1 MSGHADRPRGDRGAA
16 GRKRLLS
23 KATIRDDVERELEA
37 HVRMRADELVAQ
49 GWSEEEGLAEA
60 RRLLGDRQELAEAC
74 VEITKSHQRAVR
86 RTKAM
91 DAIVQDIRYGLRT
104 ILRSPGFACVAILT
118 LALGIGANTAMFS
131 VVDGV
136 LLESLP
142 YPEPEELVDVR
153 ERRQD
158 GGTMSV
164 AWLNFVDWREQNS
177 VFDEVFAYTAFAT
190 TVIGGDEPVT
200 TNVAMVSQGIW
211 SVFGVTPLQGR
222 LTVEA
227 DHVVGGAPVVVV
239 SERYWRNQLG
249 ARSIDQVRLDLNGVR
264 ASVVGVAPGS
274 FDYPMGTDLWQPLES
289 TGPQSSSRTAHNWR
303 VIGRLSDG
311 VTMDRAEEEIDAIT
325 ARVVLTEPDADPDF
339 LAVGASL
346 QSLRELVVGSA
357 RWTLLV
363 LLGAAGLVLLIACTN
378 LASTLLARG
387 ANRTRELAVRAS
399 LGAGQSRLVR
409 LLITESLILATA
421 GSAVGVGMGWLLVDL
436 LRRTGPATVP
446 RLQDV
451 GVDGSVLVF
460 AVVVTGLTTLL
471 FGLFPALRLSRGRPQ
486 DALRQ
491 GSRGNALGGRG
502 LSWTLLVGGEVA
514 LALVLIVGSGLL
526 VRSFRSMLS
535 VELGFDASDV
545 VSTPVSLSRVK
556 YESPFDHAAFYQRVA
571 RELEADPAIESAGV
585 ISLIPVGGSLPNGR
599 LELDDNMDKT
609 TIAGYVVTS
618 AGALEALDVPLLR
631 GRHFDDRDNEDSPHV
646 AIVSESF
653 ARENWPDEDPIG
665 RTVTGGGMDN
675 FWEERPFAQVVG
687 VVGDV
692 RYVELGEPPRP
703 VVYFPYTQRPFRTQ
717 FGATVVAEA
726 VGSDAAA
733 AAAPLRALLERADPD
748 IPLELS
754 TQTELIADSVS
765 SREFTV
771 MLMAGFSLLAL
782 TLAVV
787 GIYGVVSYSVATRTR
802 EMGIRLA
809 LGADRT
815 GVVQLVVR
823 SAMGMVVSGLL
834 VGGLAAFFASR
845 LLEGMLYQVEPGDPL
860 TLAGGVLILAVA
872 GLGASWIPAVL
883 GTRVDPMVTM
893 RAD

>member
-1 MSGHADRPRGDRGAA
+1 MTTKGA
-16 GRKRLLS
+16 GRRRLLS

-37 HVRMRADELVAQ
+37 HVRMRADELVGE
-49 GWSEEEGLAEA
+49 GWAEEEALAEA
-60 RRLLGDRQELAEAC
+60 RRLLGDHRELAEAC

-86 RTKAM
+86 RTRAM
-91 DAIVQDIRYGLRT
+91 DAIMQDFRYGLRT
-104 ILRSPGFACVAILT
+104 IVRSPGFALVAVLT
-118 LALGIGANTAMFS
+118 LSLGIGANTAMFS

-142 YPEPEELVDVR
+142 YPDPEELVDVR

-158 GGTMSV
+158 GGSMSA
-164 AWLNFVDWREQNS
+164 AWPNFVDWREQNT
-177 VFDEVFAYTAFAT
+177 VFEEMVAYTSFPT

-200 TNVAMVSQGIW
+200 TNVAMVSQGVW

-227 DHVVGGAPVVVV
+227 DHVVGVAPVVVV
-239 SERYWRNQLG
+239 SESYWRNQLG
-249 ARSIDQVRLDLNGVR
+249 ARPIEEVRLDLNGVR
-264 ASVVGVAPGS
+264 ASVVGVAPAT
-274 FDYPMGTDLWQPLES
+274 FDYPMGTEVWQPLES
-289 TGPQSSSRTAHNWR
+289 TGPQGSSRTAHNWR
-303 VIGRLSDG
+303 VVGRLRDG
-311 VTMDRAEEEIDAIT
+311 VSIQRADEELDAIT

-339 LAVGASL
+339 LAVGTNL

-399 LGAGQSRLVR
+399 LGAGRARLVR
-409 LLITESLILATA
+409 LLIAESLILATA
-421 GSAVGVGMGWLLVDL
+421 GAAVGVGLGWLLVDL

-446 RLQDV
+446 RLLDV
-451 GVDGSVLVF
+451 GIDGSVLLF
-460 AVVVTGLTTLL
+460 AVVVTGFTTLL
-471 FGLFPALRLSRGRPQ
+471 FGLFPALRLAKGRPQ

-526 VRSFRSMLS
+526 VRSFRSMVS

-545 VSTPVSLSRVK
+545 VSTPVSLSRLK
-556 YESPFDHAAFYQRVA
+556 YESPFDHAAFYDRVA
-571 RELEADPAIESAGV
+571 QELEAHPAIESAGV
-585 ISLIPVGGSLPNGR
+585 ISRVPVGGSLPTGR
-599 LELDDNMDKT
+599 LELDDDMDRT
-609 TIAGYVVTS
+609 TVAGYVVTS

-631 GRHFDDRDNEDSPHV
+631 GRHFDERDREETAHV

-653 ARENWPDEDPIG
+653 AQENWPDQDPIG

-692 RYVELGEPPRP
+692 RYVELGVPPRM
-703 VVYFPYTQRPFRTQ
+703 VVYFPYTQRPFRIQ
-717 FGATVVAEA
+717 FGATMVAEA
-726 VGSDAAA
+726 SGSDVSAAA
-733 AAAPLRALLERADPD
+733 MPLRTILERADPD
-748 IPLELS
+748 IPLEVS
-754 TQTELIADSVS
+754 TQTELIAESVAA
-765 SREFTV
+765 REFTM
-771 MLMAGFSLLAL
+771 MLLAGFSLLAL

-823 SAMGMVVSGLL
+823 SAMGMVVAGLV
-834 VGGLAAFFASR
+834 VGGIAAYFASR
-845 LLEGMLYQVEPGDPL
+845 LLEEMLYQVEPGDPL
-860 TLAGGVLILAVA
+860 TLAGGVIILAAA
-872 GLGASWIPAVL
+872 GLGASWIPAAL

-893 RAD
+893 RAE

>member
-1 MSGHADRPRGDRGAA
+1 MRHAGGGRGPGNGLGKRPIV
-16 GRKRLLS
+16 S
-23 KATIRDDVERELEA
+23 KASIRDDVERELEA
-37 HVRMRADELVAQ
+37 HVRMRADELVAE
-49 GWSEEEGLAEA
+49 GWAEEGAVAEA
-60 RRLLGDRQELAEAC
+60 RRLLGDRRGLAEAC

-91 DAIVQDIRYGLRT
+91 DAIVQDIRYGFRT
-104 ILRSPGFACVAILT
+104 IVRSPAFALVAILT

-142 YPEPEELVDVR
+142 YPDPEELVDVL
-153 ERRQD
+153 EERQD
-158 GGTMSV
+158 GGAMRA
-164 AWLNFVDWREQNS
+164 AWLNFVDWREENS
-177 VFDEVFAYTAFAT
+177 VFDEMFAYTSFVT
-190 TVIGGDEPVT
+190 TVIGGDEPVR

-211 SVFGVTPLQGR
+211 SVFGVRPVQGR

-227 DHVVGGAPVVVV
+227 DHIVGGAPVVVV
-239 SERYWRNQLG
+239 SESYWRNQLAG
-249 ARSIDQVRLDLNGVR
+249 RRLEDVRLDLNGVR
-264 ASVVGVAPGS
+264 ASVVGVAPAS
-274 FDYPMGTDLWQPLES
+274 FDYPLGTDLWQPLES
-289 TGPQSSSRTAHNWR
+289 TGPQSNSRTAHNWN
-303 VIGRLSDG
+303 VIGRLADG
-311 VTMDRAEEEIDAIT
+311 IPLERADEELDAIT

-339 LAVGASL
+339 LAVGTSL
-346 QSLRELVVGSA
+346 QSLRERVVGSS

-399 LGAGQSRLVR
+399 LGAGQGRIVR
-409 LLITESLILATA
+409 LLVIESLLLATA
-421 GSAVGVGMGWLLVDL
+421 GAIVGVGLGWLLVDL
-436 LRRTGPATVP
+436 LQRTGPASVP

-451 GVDGSVLVF
+451 GIDGSVLLF
-460 AVVVTGLTTLL
+460 AVAVTGLTALL
-471 FGLFPALRLSRGRPQ
+471 FGLFPALRLSKGRPQ
-486 DALRQ
+486 DALRR

-535 VELGFDASDV
+535 VDFGFEAADV
-545 VSTPVSLSRVK
+545 VSTRVSLSRLK
-556 YESPFDHAAFYQRVA
+556 YETPFDHAAFHQQVA

-585 ISLIPVGGSLPNGR
+585 ISVVPMGGFLPSGR
-599 LELDDNMDKT
+599 LELDDDLDQT
-609 TIAGYVVTS
+609 TVAGYVVTS

-653 ARENWPDEDPIG
+653 ARQAWPDQDPIG

-675 FWEERPFAQVVG
+675 FWEERPFARVVG

-692 RYVELGEPPRP
+692 RYIEPGTPPRP
-703 VVYFPYTQRPFRTQ
+703 VVYFPYTQRPFRIQ
-717 FGATVVAEA
+717 FGGTMVVEAT
-726 VGSDAAA
+726 GSDPSVAAI
-733 AAAPLRALLERADPD
+733 PLRTILERADPD
-748 IPLELS
+748 IPLEIA
-754 TQTELIADSVS
+754 TQTEVIAESVA
-765 SREFTV
+765 SREFT
-771 MLMAGFSLLAL
+771 MKLLAGFSFLAL
-782 TLAVV
+782 VLAVV

-815 GVVQLVVR
+815 GVVRLVVR
-823 SAMGMVVSGLL
+823 SAMGMVIAGLV
-834 VGGLAAFFASR
+834 VGGLAAYFAGR

-860 TLAGGVLILAVA
+860 TLAGGVLILAIA